1 MCKSTRPDNFISQV
15 TKIQRSERWSV
26 YRRLQELNIP
36 SWCTADGALWIEIDS
51 CIHAILLRST
61 IQQFVST
68 RSESIEWLE
77 RCWSKEVAVGH
88 SLVLK
93 DKALQIVSR

>member
-1 MCKSTRPDNFISQV
+1 MYKSTPPDATVSQV
-15 TKIQRSERWSV
+15 AKINRCDRWIV

-36 SWCTADGALWIEIDS
+36 CWCPPDGTLWIEIDR

-68 RSESIEWLE
+68 RSELTEWLE
-77 RCWSKEVAVGH
+77 RCWSTE
-88 SLVLK
+88 LVT
-93 DKALQIVSR
+93 SR

>member
-1 MCKSTRPDNFISQV
+1 MYKSTLPDTFVSQI

-36 SWCTADGALWIEIDS
+36 CWCPQDGSLWVEIDS

-68 RSESIEWLE
+68 RSESIDWLE
-77 RCWSKEVAVGH
+77 RCWFSELDAVSTTRKGITSMVTSH
-88 SLVLK
+88 
-93 DKALQIVSR
+93 

>member
-1 MCKSTRPDNFISQV
+1 MYKSTHSDAFVSQI
-15 TKIQRSERWSV
+15 TKINRCERWSV

-36 SWCTADGALWIEIDS
+36 SWCPADGALWVEIDN

-68 RSESIEWLE
+68 RSESIDWLE
-77 RCWSKEVAVGH
+77 RCWTTESDVISH
-88 SLVLK
+88 LSLV
-93 DKALQIVSR
+93 VGR

>member
-1 MCKSTRPDNFISQV
+1 MYKSTRPDNFVSQV
-15 TKIQRSERWSV
+15 TKIQRSDRWSV
-26 YRRLQELNIP
+26 HRRLQELNIP
-36 SWCTADGALWIEIDS
+36 SWCPADGALWIEIDS

-77 RCWSKEVAVGH
+77 RCWSEELDVISNP
-88 SLVLK
+88 SLV
-93 DKALQIVSR
+93 ISY